1 MRGCRLFGKDR
12 MGRRGRGV
20 ALYVREQLECV
31 ELCLGMD
38 EVGQA
43 KAQMELSLARD
54 VKDNKASIST

>member
-1 MRGCRLFGKDR
+1 M
-12 MGRRGRGV
+12 
-20 ALYVREQLECV
+20 REQLECV